1 MEGKRFSRAFL
12 TPRQPIWRA
21 CWVETTLRA
30 SRVALE
36 LRVRRIRGLWWK
48 ATPPRNLVTTAIGF
62 RAAESGVPQRSRQL
76 VPFAAQAARLPHRTM
91 GGLMIQSCAGP
102 ALVWRWISIE
112 GRPWKRAE
120 AAEKLENRVF
130 AA

>member
-1 MEGKRFSRAFL
+1 
-12 TPRQPIWRA
+12 
-21 CWVETTLRA
+21 
-30 SRVALE
+30 
-36 LRVRRIRGLWWK
+36 
-48 ATPPRNLVTTAIGF
+48 
-62 RAAESGVPQRSRQL
+62 
-76 VPFAAQAARLPHRTM
+76 M